1 MTQGGRRMEDRYGRQ
16 IDYLRISVTDRC
28 NLRCIYCMPAEGVA
42 DKAHEEILR
51 FEEILKVVQAALQI
65 GINKFRLTG
74 GEPLLRKDIISFIR
88 ALALLPGVA
97 DLAVTTNGTLLN
109 QLGEQLWDAGVN
121 RLNISL
127 DTLDPDK
134 FQRITRRGDFQ
145 QVWQGILNAV
155 KLGFQPIKLNVVALK
170 GFNDSE
176 WTDFA
181 RLTLDHPLHVRFIE
195 LMPIGTSWNMTDS
208 FVSCVEVRETI
219 EREFS
224 ELEPVHTVQGSGP
237 AEYYTLQE
245 AEGTIGFIHAMSN
258 HFCKT
263 CNRLRLTADGKL
275 RPCLHDQHEVDLR
288 GALRSG
294 ASAEELQRFFSEAI
308 ALKPANHHVA
318 TGASDGGR
326 GMCQIGG

>member
-1 MTQGGRRMEDRYGRQ
+1 MMEDRYGRQ
-16 IDYLRISVTDRC
+16 IDYLRISITDRC
-28 NLRCIYCMPAEGVA
+28 NLRCIYCMPAEGVS

-51 FEEILKVVQAALQI
+51 FEEILRVVQVALQI
-65 GINKFRLTG
+65 GISKFRLTG
-74 GEPLLRKDIISFIR
+74 GEPLLRKGVIPFIR

-97 DLAVTTNGTLLN
+97 DLAVTTNGTLLGR
-109 QLGEQLWDAGVN
+109 LGEQLRDAGVN

-145 QVWQGILNAV
+145 QVWNGILDAI

-176 WTDFA
+176 WVDFA
-181 RLTLDHPLHVRFIE
+181 RLTLDYPLHVRFIE
-195 LMPIGTSWNMTDS
+195 LMPIGTSWNMAAS
-208 FVSCVEVRETI
+208 FASCGEVRGTI
-219 EREFS
+219 EKEFG
-224 ELEPVHTVQGSGP
+224 ELNSIHTVQGSGP
-237 AEYYTLQE
+237 AEYYTLPE
-245 AEGTIGFIHAMSN
+245 AKGTIGFIHAMSN
-258 HFCKT
+258 HFCRS

-294 ASAEELQRFFSEAI
+294 ASAEELQRLFSEAI

-318 TGASDGGR
+318 TGASAAGR